1 MCVFLCVNAYTCMC
15 PHGARGG
22 QKGPSDPELQLAVE
36 SPSGCWELDS
46 GPLQDQQASL
56 TLSHLCRPNAG
67 LFSPAPQ
74 SPEALCIIFLLLFRL
89 DNLYLSPS
97 SLTHSS
103 VVCCS
108 LLSLCGENLNFS
120 IFFSS
125 SVLKLPFGSLLTAC
139 AALSRVS
146 TFPFVLGT
154 FAFISWNLKCFFFFD
169 NFNASVICSIT
180 CC

>member
-1 MCVFLCVNAYTCMC
+1 MFLCVNVYTCVCMRVA
-15 PHGARGG
+15 HGG
-22 QKGPSDPELQLAVE
+22 QKGTSDLELQVAVE
-36 SPSGCWELDS
+36 SPPGCWELDS
-46 GPLQDQQASL
+46 GLLQDQQAPL

-97 SLTHSS
+97 SLTHPS

-120 IFFSS
+120 IFSKVLFSS
-125 SVLKLPFGSLLTAC
+125 FRLVRC
-139 AALSRVS
+139 
-146 TFPFVLGT
+146 
-154 FAFISWNLKCFFFFD
+154 
-169 NFNASVICSIT
+169 
-180 CC
+180 

>member
-1 MCVFLCVNAYTCMC
+1 MRTYMCVC
-15 PHGARGG
+15 PQGAHGG
-22 QKGPSDPELQLAVE
+22 QKGPSDLELQLAVE

-56 TLSHLCRPNAG
+56 TLSYLCRPNTG

-120 IFFSS
+120 IFFSKFCS
-125 SVLKLPFGSLLTAC
+125 Q
-139 AALSRVS
+139 
-146 TFPFVLGT
+146 
-154 FAFISWNLKCFFFFD
+154 
-169 NFNASVICSIT
+169 ASVWFFVNGMCCFVESLYVSICFRNICLYLLES
-180 CC
+180 